1 MATRTLDSSSS
12 TGALRIASN
21 GNLVAS
27 TVDALR
33 KSSLEALAAPCTAV
47 VLDLATADVVDS
59 LGITLILGLFK
70 TCQQKK
76 IPFQVEGVSQDLL
89 RVFKLFSLPRLF
101 TILER

>member
-1 MATRTLDSSSS
+1 
-12 TGALRIASN
+12 
-21 GNLVAS
+21 
-27 TVDALR
+27 
-33 KSSLEALAAPCTAV
+33 
-47 VLDLATADVVDS
+47 VLDLTAAEVVDS

-76 IPFQVEGVSQDLL
+76 IPFQVEGVSADLL

>member
-1 MATRTLDSSSS
+1 MTTRDSASP
-12 TGALRIASN
+12 ALRISSN

-33 KSSLEALAAPCTAV
+33 KVAMEDLAAPCSGV
-47 VLDLATADVVDS
+47 VLDLASAEVVDS

-76 IPFQVEGVSQDLL
+76 IPFQVEGVSGDLL

>member
-1 MATRTLDSSSS
+1 MATRPQDAPSSL
-12 TGALRIASN
+12 GALRISSN

-27 TVDALR
+27 TVDKLR
-33 KSSLEALAAPCTAV
+33 KTSLEALAGPCTSV
-47 VLDLATADVVDS
+47 VLDLASADVVDS

>member
-1 MATRTLDSSSS
+1 M
-12 TGALRIASN
+12 
-21 GNLVAS
+21 
-27 TVDALR
+27 
-33 KSSLEALAAPCTAV
+33 EALTAPCGAV
-47 VLDLATADVVDS
+47 VLDLNSAEVVDS

>member
-1 MATRTLDSSSS
+1 MATSPQGSPSPA
-12 TGALRIASN
+12 GALRISSN

-33 KSSLEALAAPCTAV
+33 KSSLEALAAPCTSV
-47 VLDLATADVVDS
+47 SLDLATAEVVDS

-76 IPFQVEGVSQDLL
+76 IPFQVEGVSPDLL

>member
-1 MATRTLDSSSS
+1 MATPKTD
-12 TGALRIASN
+12 TAPEPLRIPSN

-27 TVDALR
+27 TVDARR
-33 KSSLEALAAPCTAV
+33 KAALEALAAPCSEV
-47 VLDLATADVVDS
+47 VLDLASAEVVDS

-76 IPFQVEGVSQDLL
+76 LPFRVEGASPDLM

-101 TILER
+101 TVLER